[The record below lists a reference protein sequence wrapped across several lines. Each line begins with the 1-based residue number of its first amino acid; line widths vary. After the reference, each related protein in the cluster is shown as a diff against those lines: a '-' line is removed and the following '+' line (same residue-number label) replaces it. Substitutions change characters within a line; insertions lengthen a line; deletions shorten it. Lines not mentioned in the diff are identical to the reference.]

1 MDNQRNIILA
11 VVLTALILFGWDAGM
26 RYFYPPASQPQ
37 LTASAPASPDAA
49 APTREGGLTSPAAIA
64 LEAKDI

>member
-26 RYFYPPASQPQ
+26 RYFYPQADKPKPV
-37 LTASAPASPDAA
+37 ASAAA
-49 APTREGGLTSPAAIA
+49 GAGPQARRPSRRAKAA
-64 LEAKDI
+64 